1 MRTIKETTF
10 NRLVVQAAESD
21 LQNLTNVS
29 NAVTKV
35 IESYADNVRTSD
47 EYYEYNKSALQE
59 EISEHLWECVVR
71 IADFYNVQ
79 FDSVEVSSIVDSQ
92 TDILLDEVKKKLNIT
107 SDIGAYESGVP
118 GQDTD
123 KASIEVTE
131 ED

>member
-10 NRLVVQAAESD
+10 NRLAVQAAESD
-21 LQNLTNVS
+21 LQNLTKVAG
-29 NAVTKV
+29 AVTKI
-35 IESYADNVRTSD
+35 IESYADNVRSSD
-47 EYYEYNKSALQE
+47 EHYEYNKSSLQE

-79 FDSVEVSSIVDSQ
+79 FDSVEVDSLVDDQ
-92 TDILLDEVKKKLNIT
+92 TESLLDEVKKKLNIT
-107 SDIGAYESGVP
+107 SDIGAYESGIP
-118 GQDTD
+118 GQDND